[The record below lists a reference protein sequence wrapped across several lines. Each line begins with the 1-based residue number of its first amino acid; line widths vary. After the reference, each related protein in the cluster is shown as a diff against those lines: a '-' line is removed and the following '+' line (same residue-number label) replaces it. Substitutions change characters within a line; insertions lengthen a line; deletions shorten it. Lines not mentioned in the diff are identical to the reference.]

1 MSKTGSLNLH
11 LAALV
16 LSAIIPLGIFAF
28 LVVDDVVDRQE
39 VALEAA
45 LVQRT
50 DVMAGAIERRLQVY
64 LETLHGL
71 ADSQELRA
79 GDLPAF
85 YELAKRSTARQGDG
99 AWIVLADPTGQQV
112 VNTLVPYGAPLPVR
126 PDMDTV
132 REVLTRRAAVVSNVH
147 RGIVAKVPL
156 VTVNVPVPRGE
167 QPVFELMLAVPADI
181 WRRVLG
187 EQHLPDDWIATLTD
201 RAGAFVARTHLHD
214 QYVGKPVSPILQD
227 AIASPDVRGLVTGRT
242 VEGIGVRTAFAKMET
257 YGWTVAIAVPLE
269 TLHAPARKS
278 LLALAFGAGAA
289 VLLGLLGSAL
299 VARRLAR
306 AMSALSSAAL
316 ALGRGEPVSLPGLP
330 VREAEDVARSFYKAT
345 ELRNHAERDV
355 RLASARLTAI
365 VETAVDAIVVS
376 DETGTI
382 QSVNPAAI
390 RFFGYE
396 AEEMIGQNVRMLM
409 PEVER
414 SEHDAY
420 IANYHR
426 TGEARII
433 GIGRELEGRRKDGSM
448 FPIDVSIAAW
458 SVDGRRFFTAIM
470 RDITER
476 REAEH
481 RLQQSSLLLETM
493 IESIPDPVFVK
504 DVDGRYLLVNEKSC
518 RFFAIERGKV
528 LGARDWDFFPA
539 PVAATMEN
547 GDKHVMSTGE
557 VVSLEEELPD
567 VVSGEPHHYLTTK
580 APLRNVAGSVI
591 GVVGI
596 ARDITRSRRAED
608 ALRVAKS
615 EAERANVAKSKFLA
629 SASHDLRQ
637 PVQSLILFMA
647 ALKGQ
652 LEGTPSARLLNSME
666 QSLDGLRA
674 LLEGLLDVSKLDAGL
689 VVAKPVAMPIAPVI
703 DRLGAEYGARA
714 AELGLRFHTVSSG
727 AVVKS
732 DPVLL
737 ERILRNL
744 VENALRYT
752 ERGGVLVGCRRRG
765 DRLRVEVVDTGI
777 GIAPERQDEVFE
789 EFFQLDNPERDRSKG
804 LGLGLAVVRRLA
816 HLLGHDVE
824 VRSVPG
830 RGSTFSV
837 KLPLAANLDIAS
849 EGTPVHSLGK
859 GNGVVL
865 VIDDEEL
872 VRQGMQAML
881 EGWGYQVLTAGSR
894 DGAVAVLGDCRP
906 DIILAD
912 YRLRDGETG
921 LDAIRAVHAQLG
933 VAVPAAIVTGDTAPE
948 RLAEAKAGGYW
959 LLHKPLA
966 ATELHRAVSALM
978 TSVSIGS
985 TRR

>member
-1 MSKTGSLNLH
+1 MSKTGSLNVH

-16 LSAIIPLGIFAF
+16 LSAIIPLGVFAF
-28 LVVDDVVDRQE
+28 LIVNDVVYRQE
-39 VALEAA
+39 EAIETALA
-45 LVQRT
+45 QRT
-50 DVMAGAIERRLQVY
+50 DVLAGAIERHLQVY

-79 GDLPAF
+79 GNLSAF
-85 YELAKRSTARQGDG
+85 YGLAKRRSARQSDG
-99 AWIVLADPTGQQV
+99 VWVVLADATGQQV

-132 REVLTRRAAVVSNVH
+132 REVLTRRAALVSNVH
-147 RGIVAKVPL
+147 PGIVAKVPL
-156 VTVNVPVPRGE
+156 VTVSVPALRGE
-167 QPVFELMLAVPADI
+167 QPAFELMLAVPTDI
-181 WRRVLG
+181 WRRVLA
-187 EQHLPDDWIATLTD
+187 EQHLPDEWIATLTD
-201 RAGAFVARTHLHD
+201 RAGAVIASTHLHD
-214 QYVGKPVSPILQD
+214 QYVGKPAFPLLRDVTVSSDI
-227 AIASPDVRGLVTGRT
+227 RGLVTGHT
-242 VEGIGVRTAFAKMET
+242 VEGIGVRTAFVKMGA

-269 TLHAPARKS
+269 TLHTPARKS
-278 LLALAFGAGAA
+278 LMTLAFGAGIAL
-289 VLLGLLGSAL
+289 LLGLLGSAL
-299 VARRLAR
+299 VARRLAH
-306 AMSALSSAAL
+306 AMSVLSSAAM
-316 ALGRGEPVSLPGLP
+316 AFGRGEAVALPGLA
-330 VREAEDVARSFYKAT
+330 VREAEDVVRSFYKAA
-345 ELRNHAERDV
+345 EIRDLAERDV

-382 QSVNPAAI
+382 QSVNPAAS

-409 PEVER
+409 PDAER

-458 SVDGRRFFTAIM
+458 GVDGKRFFTAIM

-476 REAEH
+476 SEAEH
-481 RLQQSSLLLETM
+481 QLQQSRLLLETM

-504 DVDGRYLLVNEKSC
+504 DADGRYLLVNEKSC
-518 RFFAIERGKV
+518 RVFAIERGKV
-528 LGARDWDFFPA
+528 LGARDRDFFLPH
-539 PVAATMEN
+539 VAATMEN
-547 GDKHVMSTGE
+547 SDKRVMSTGE
-557 VVSLEEELPD
+557 VVSQEEELPD
-567 VVSGEPHHYLTTK
+567 VVNGAPHLYLTTK

-596 ARDITRSRRAED
+596 ARDITQSKRAED
-608 ALRVAKS
+608 ALRAAKS
-615 EAERANVAKSKFLA
+615 EAERANVTKSKFLA

-652 LEGTPSARLLNSME
+652 LEGTSSVRLLNSME

-689 VVAKPVAMPIAPVI
+689 VVAKPVAMPITPVI
-703 DRLGAEYGARA
+703 DRLGDEYGPRA
-714 AELGLRFHTVSSG
+714 AELGLKFRTISSD

-752 ERGGVLVGCRRRG
+752 VRGGVLVGCRRRG
-765 DRLRVEVVDTGI
+765 DRLRVEIVDTGI

-789 EFFQLDNPERDRSKG
+789 EFFQLGNPERDRSKG

-816 HLLGHDVE
+816 HLLGHDTD
-824 VRSVPG
+824 VRSIPG
-830 RGSTFSV
+830 RGSTFAIE
-837 KLPLAANLDIAS
+837 LPLAANADVVL
-849 EGTPVHSLGK
+849 EGAPVHPFAK
-859 GNGVVL
+859 GNGIVL

-894 DGAVAVLGDCRP
+894 DGAVAVLGDRRP

-921 LDAIRAVHAQLG
+921 LDAIQTVHVQLG
-933 VAVPAAIVTGDTAPE
+933 VTIPAAIVTGDTAPE
-948 RLAEAKAGGYW
+948 RLAEAKAGGCW

-966 ATELHRAVSALM
+966 AAELRQAVSELM
-978 TSVSIGS
+978 NAAKA
-985 TRR
+985 RA